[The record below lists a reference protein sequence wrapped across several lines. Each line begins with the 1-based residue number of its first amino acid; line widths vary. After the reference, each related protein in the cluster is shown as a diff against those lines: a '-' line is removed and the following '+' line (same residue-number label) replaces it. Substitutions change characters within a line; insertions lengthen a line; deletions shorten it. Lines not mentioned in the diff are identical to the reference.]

1 MESAQQKEANL
12 MASNL
17 AEIPISTANNR
28 LTNCYGTISF
38 TNSNNERVYTNRFP
52 AGYRFIPEDE
62 ELIVHYLKNKIMKK
76 PLPCNIIQDA
86 NLYKHN
92 PQDLT
97 GNFSDNGIHSWYFFT
112 PRERKYKNGSRPN
125 RAAGNGYWKATG
137 ADKFIYY
144 NNELV
149 GAKKA
154 LVFYE
159 GKPPKGNKTNWIMQE
174 YRLDQPPRV
183 KTCANDMRLDDWVL
197 CRIYKKDEKYLRHK
211 RKRIYESCVTENP
224 TAARLR
230 KSDDELINNNNAVL
244 ARLRKSDDE
253 LINNNN
259 AVLAR
264 ANTNPGG
271 TVYNKNEFD
280 DVNELMMNQFG
291 TCVPQHFGN
300 TFSDNPGLIDSYQSN
315 FNFNAHDLASS
326 SFSCGESSSTQSY
339 PMENSVLT
347 SNSIEF
353 RDDFLGIDDVHFNF
367 DSYSD
372 PFPSLDDVLNEN
384 PSNNLIDPPLPRN
397 FGQINLTGDDAG
409 TGDDIDENSMSEN
422 LGVSPQGSLPDGVPE
437 SKMSLIPKKRD
448 KRKFS

>member
-1 MESAQQKEANL
+1 MESVQQKEANL

-17 AEIPISTANNR
+17 AEIPPISTTNKR
-28 LTNCYGTISF
+28 LTNCCGTISF
-38 TNSNNERVYTNRFP
+38 RNSNNERVYTNRFP
-52 AGYRFIPEDE
+52 SGYRFIPEDE
-62 ELIVHYLKNKIMKK
+62 ELIIHYLKNKIMKK
-76 PLPCNIIQDA
+76 PMPCGIIRDA

-97 GNFSDNGIHSWYFFT
+97 ENYSDNGINSWYFFT

-137 ADKFIYY
+137 ADKFIYH

-211 RKRIYESCVTENP
+211 RKRIYESCCVTEN
-224 TAARLR
+224 R
-230 KSDDELINNNNAVL
+230 KSDHDHDEVINNNNAVL
-244 ARLRKSDDE
+244 VRT
-253 LINNNN
+253 NH
-259 AVLAR
+259 
-264 ANTNPGG
+264 NPGG
-271 TVYNKNEFD
+271 IMYINKNEFE

-291 TCVPQHFGN
+291 ACVPQHFDD
-300 TFSDNPGLIDSYQSN
+300 TFSGLIDHSN
-315 FNFNAHDLASS
+315 FNFNAHDLAS
-326 SFSCGESSSTQSY
+326 CGES
-339 PMENSVLT
+339 NSGLT
-347 SNSIEF
+347 SEF
-353 RDDFLGIDDVHFNF
+353 GDDFLGIDCVNFNF

-372 PFPSLDDVLNEN
+372 PFPSLDDVLNDN
-384 PSNNLIDPPLPRN
+384 PSSNFTDLIDPPLPRN
-397 FGQINLTGDDAG
+397 FDQINLTG
-409 TGDDIDENSMSEN
+409 
-422 LGVSPQGSLPDGVPE
+422 
-437 SKMSLIPKKRD
+437 R
-448 KRKFS
+448 